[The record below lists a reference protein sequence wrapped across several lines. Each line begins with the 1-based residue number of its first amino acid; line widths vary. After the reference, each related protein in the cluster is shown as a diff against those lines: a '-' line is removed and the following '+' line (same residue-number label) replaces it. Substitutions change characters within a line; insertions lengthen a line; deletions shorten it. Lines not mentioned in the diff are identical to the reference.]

1 MWWKILI
8 LATCWNIGVV
18 LVMLFLQIRDWKEKR
33 KAKREFL
40 EWGKNAQV
48 HQQEYCLELGLR
60 ADMDI
65 LSRRITNAF
74 DYIGDLRSEYK
85 AHEARFHTPK
95 KSAGKPRVK
104 K

>member
-1 MWWKILI
+1 MWWEILI
-8 LATCWNIGVV
+8 LTMCWGVV
-18 LVMLFLQIRDWKEKR
+18 FAMLFLLVKFVIGGEKR

-40 EWGKNAQV
+40 EWGKDAQL
-48 HQQEYCLELGLR
+48 HQQEYCLELRLR

-74 DYIGDLRSEYK
+74 DYIGDVRSEYK

-95 KSAGKPRVK
+95 KPAGKK
-104 K
+104 KGKK